1 MGSALAPYLKAV
13 VAFVA
18 PAAVTLTSAVT
29 TTSAGGEFITQ
40 GELVTAV
47 CACFITAAAV
57 YAVPNLQARP
67 DGRHEA
73 GDGPA

>member
-1 MGSALAPYLKAV
+1 MNVLAPYFKAV

-18 PAAVTLTSAVT
+18 PAAVVLTSAVT
-29 TTSAGGEFITQ
+29 EASIGGVHITQ

-47 CACFITAAAV
+47 CATIITGAAV
-57 YAVPNLQARP
+57 YAVPNKPAQP

-73 GDGPA
+73 